1 MNNKK
6 TIIVT
11 VSVILMG
18 AVARL
23 LPHPANVTP
32 LTAIALLGG
41 AYLSP
46 ALALTVPLAA
56 LFASDLFLGFHG
68 TMPFV
73 YASFILVSALGLF
86 LKSRRNAQ
94 TIALACVTSS
104 LLFFVVTNFG
114 VWATSSLYPH
124 SGSGL
129 LACYTAALPF
139 LRNSAL
145 GDLFFTAA
153 LFSLETYALKLIPS
167 AA

>member
-41 AYLSP
+41 SYLSP

-86 LKSRRNAQ
+86 LKKRRNAQ
-94 TIALACVTSS
+94 MVAAACLGSS
-104 LLFFVVTNFG
+104 FLFFILTNFG
-114 VWATSSLYPH
+114 VWMT
-124 SGSGL
+124 SGL
-129 LACYTAALPF
+129 YAHNASGLINCYTAALPF

-153 LFSLETYALKLIPS
+153 LFSIETAALKLIP
-167 AA
+167 AAA